1 MIYIVNDSTDP
12 FFNHALEA
20 YVLSELKEEAFIL
33 WRNRPSILIGRNQ
46 NTLSEIHQD
55 FVKKNGIDVVRRL
68 SGGGTVFCDLGN
80 INFTFITR
88 KTGASNKTENSFIR
102 FAQPV
107 VTALNS
113 LGVPAEF
120 SGRNDILVSGMKVSG
135 NAQYHEGEWLLH
147 HGTLLFDGNLK
158 ELVGALKSKPL
169 KFVDKSVKS
178 VASRV
183 TNIAEHLPQPM
194 TVLAFRDYLKET
206 IMAQYGIE
214 NVYQLSEKDLIG
226 IEKIQKEKFETYEW
240 NYGKS
245 PRYAFHNACR
255 FAAGTFELE
264 AQIKGGL
271 LEQLNIYG
279 DFFGEKPVSE
289 LSEALS
295 GTKYTEEALLER
307 LSHITLNDYA
317 QHLKNEELVSALLG
331 METDFKAAEPKRQTG
346 PKPDWLR
353 VKLQGGQETQKV
365 KVLLSELSLNT
376 VCQEANCPNQMEC
389 YNKGTATFMILGRNC
404 TRNCTFCNVTR
415 LAPDPVDQDEP
426 EKVAKAIEKLGLKY
440 AVITSV
446 TRDDLPDQGAAHFA
460 AVVRAIRARCK
471 EVKVELLIPDM
482 QGREELLDIILDS
495 EPDVL
500 NHNVETVPA
509 LYSRVRPMANFQ
521 RSLDVLAYA
530 KKKKPQLKTKSGIM
544 LGLGET
550 EEQVIAALE
559 ALREVNCDMLTLG
572 QYLQPS
578 PQHIDVVEYVRPE
591 QFEALRLKALELGFR
606 SVASAPLVRSSYHA
620 DQMNFEG

>member
-20 YVLSELKEEAFIL
+20 YVLAELKEEAFIL

-46 NTLSEIHQD
+46 NALSEIHQD
-55 FVKKNGIDVVRRL
+55 FVREKGIDVVRRL

-88 KTGASNKTENSFIR
+88 KDGLSNKGENSFER
-102 FAQPV
+102 FAGPV
-107 VTALNS
+107 VSALRA
-113 LGVPAEF
+113 LGVAAQF
-120 SGRNDILVSGMKVSG
+120 SGRNDILVNGMKVSG

-158 ELVGALKSKPL
+158 ELAGALKSKPL
-169 KFVDKSVKS
+169 KFADKSVKS
-178 VASRV
+178 VAARV
-183 TNIAEHLPQPM
+183 TNISEHLPQPM

-206 IMAQYGIE
+206 IITQHGIE
-214 NVYQLSEKDLIG
+214 KVYQLTEKDFTG
-226 IEKIQKEKFETYEW
+226 IHKIQQEKFESYEW

-255 FAAGTFELE
+255 FAAGIFELE
-264 AQIKGGL
+264 AQIKSGL
-271 LEQLNIYG
+271 LQQLTVYG
-279 DFFGEKPVSE
+279 DYFGEKPMSDLCDRLVGAQFT
-289 LSEALS
+289 EAGLMARLAS
-295 GTKYTEEALLER
+295 VDLNVYAMNLKKEEF
-307 LSHITLNDYA
+307 
-317 QHLKNEELVSALLG
+317 VSAVLG
-331 METDFKAAEPKRQTG
+331 LETDFQEAPKRSVKAG
-346 PKPDWLR
+346 PKPEWLR
-353 VKLQGGQETQKV
+353 VKLQGGQETKKV

-415 LAPDPVDQDEP
+415 HAPDPVDSSEP
-426 EKVAKAIEKLGLKY
+426 EKVAQAVERLGLKY

-446 TRDDLPDQGAAHFA
+446 TRDDLPDQGAAQFA
-460 AVVRAIRARCK
+460 AVVKAIRARCPQ
-471 EVKVELLIPDM
+471 VKVELLIPDM
-482 QGREELLDIILDS
+482 QGREDLLDIILAS

-509 LYSRVRPMANFQ
+509 LYDRVRPMANFE
-521 RSLDVLAYA
+521 RSLSVLAYV
-530 KKKKPQLKTKSGIM
+530 KKSKPQLKTKSGIM

-550 EEQVIAALE
+550 EEQVLDALK
-559 ALREVNCDMLTLG
+559 ALRSANCDMLTLG

-578 PQHIDVVEYVRPE
+578 PQHIAVVEYVTPE
-591 QFEALRLKALELGFR
+591 QFEKLRIQAEAMGFK
-606 SVASAPLVRSSYHA
+606 SVASAPLIRSSYHA
-620 DQMNFEG
+620 DQMNFE